1 MDASHLIL
9 LLAGLAAGT
18 ALAWLALHRR
28 FAATREATQAQA
40 AQAQA
45 DRAALEAHLSERDS
59 RIEELR
65 GEAARREGEAAQAAR
80 ALKAESERRAALEA
94 TLAEERRSAEE
105 KLRLL
110 DEARETLSDAFKALS
125 SEALRGASAS
135 FLELARTS
143 LEKYQE
149 TAKGDLEKRQLAI
162 AELVA
167 PVRDSLAKLDGK
179 IGDVEKGR
187 VEAYAS
193 LRQQVSSLAETQAQL
208 RSEASNL
215 VKALRAPQVRGRW
228 GELQLR
234 RVVEMAGMLN
244 YCDFT
249 EQETVSTEEGRLRP
263 DLLVRL
269 PAGKSVVVD
278 AKAPLSAYLEAVEAA
293 DEATRQARLADHA
306 RQVREHV
313 LALSRKNYWD
323 QFQPAPEFVVLF
335 LPGEAF
341 FSAALE
347 QDPSLIEA
355 GAEKNV
361 VLATPTT
368 LIALLKAIAYG
379 WKQEKLAENARE
391 ISELGRRLHERLADM
406 GSHLARLG
414 RTLGSAVDAYN
425 GAVGSLESR
434 VLVSARRFKELEAAG
449 TEKEIEPLEPVERV
463 PRQLQAPELLSL
475 PGVDSPSDVEMEP
488 RSRTARAR

>member
-1 MDASHLIL
+1 MDALHLIL
-9 LLAGLAAGT
+9 PAAGLAFGAGV
-18 ALAWLALHRR
+18 AWLALRGQL
-28 FAATREATQAQA
+28 AAAREA
-40 AQAQA
+40 AQAQVIQA
-45 DRAALEAHLSERDS
+45 QAQGAALEARLTDRDR

-65 GEAARREGEAAQAAR
+65 NETARREEETALAVR
-80 ALKAESERRAALEA
+80 ALRAESERRAALEA
-94 TLAEERRSAEE
+94 MLAEERKSGEE

-110 DEARETLSDAFKALS
+110 DEAREKLSDAFKALS
-125 SEALRGASAS
+125 AEALRGASDS
-135 FLELARTS
+135 FLQLARTS

-149 TAKGDLEKRQLAI
+149 TAKGELEKRQLAI

-167 PVRDSLAKLDGK
+167 PVRESLAKLDGK

-193 LRQQVSSLAETQAQL
+193 LTQQVRSLAETQAQL

-228 GELQLR
+228 GEIQLR
-234 RVVEMAGMLN
+234 RVVEMAGMLA

-249 EQETVSTEEGRLRP
+249 EQESVSTEEGRVRP
-263 DLLVRL
+263 DLVVRL

-278 AKAPLSAYLEAVEAA
+278 AKAPLAAYLDAVEAA
-293 DEATRQARLADHA
+293 DEATRQLKLAEHA
-306 RQVREHV
+306 RQVRNHV
-313 LALSRKNYWD
+313 LALSRKSYWD

-335 LPGEAF
+335 LPGETF

-355 GAEKNV
+355 GAAKNV

-391 ISELGRRLHERLADM
+391 ISELGRRLYERLADM
-406 GSHLARLG
+406 GGHLARLG
-414 RTLGSAVDAYN
+414 RNLGTTVDAYN
-425 GAVGSLESR
+425 SAVGSLESR

-449 TEKEIEPLEPVERV
+449 VEKEIEPLEPVERV
-463 PRQLQAPELLSL
+463 PRQLQAPELLPL
-475 PGVDSPSDVEMEP
+475 PGVDSPSDAELEP

>member
-1 MDASHLIL
+1 MDVSNLIL
-9 LLAGLAAGT
+9 LLAGLCLGAA
-18 ALAWLALHRR
+18 AAWIAFRR
-28 FAATREATQAQA
+28 SLVATDESTRTQI

-45 DRAALEAHLSERDS
+45 DRAALEARLSERDA
-59 RIEELR
+59 RLEELR
-65 GEAARREGEAAQAAR
+65 READRRQGEVGQATEALR
-80 ALKAESERRAALEA
+80 AESEKRAALEA
-94 TLAEERRSAEE
+94 MLDEERQRSQE
-105 KLRLL
+105 KLQLL
-110 DEARETLSDAFKALS
+110 DQAREKLSDAFKALS
-125 SEALRGASAS
+125 SEALRGASTS
-135 FLELARTS
+135 FLELARAS

-149 TAKGDLEKRQLAI
+149 TAKSDLEKRQLAF

-167 PVRDSLAKLDGK
+167 PVKESLAKLDGK

-208 RSEASNL
+208 RTEAASL

-228 GELQLR
+228 GEIQLR

-249 EQETVSTEEGRLRP
+249 EQESVATEAGRQRP
-263 DLLVRL
+263 DLVVRL
-269 PAGKSVVVD
+269 PAGKCVVVD
-278 AKAPLSAYLEAVEAA
+278 AKAPLAAYLDAVEAA
-293 DEATRQARLADHA
+293 DEPTRQAKLAEHA
-306 RQVREHV
+306 RQVRDHV
-313 LALSRKNYWD
+313 LALSRKTYWD
-323 QFQPAPEFVVLF
+323 QFRPTPEFVVLF
-335 LPGEAF
+335 LPGETF

-355 GAEKNV
+355 GAAKNV

-391 ISELGRRLHERLADM
+391 ISDLGRRLHERLADM
-406 GSHLARLG
+406 GAHFAKVGRSLG
-414 RTLGSAVDAYN
+414 QAVEAYN
-425 GAVGSLESR
+425 SAVGSLESR

-449 TEKEIEPLEPVERV
+449 AEKEIELLEPVDSV
-463 PRQLQAPELLSL
+463 PRQIQAPEFLSAT
-475 PGVDSPSDVEMEP
+475 DVE
-488 RSRTARAR
+488 A